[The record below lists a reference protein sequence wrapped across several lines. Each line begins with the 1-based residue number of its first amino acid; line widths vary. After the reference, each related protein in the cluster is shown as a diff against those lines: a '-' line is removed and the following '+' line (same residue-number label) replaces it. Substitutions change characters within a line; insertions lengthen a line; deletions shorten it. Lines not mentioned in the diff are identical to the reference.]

1 MMKLRKVSHDIE
13 KELKNPEFAKAY
25 NEELIRLDLAHKL
38 AQTREKAHLS
48 QTVVAKRM
56 GVSPQL
62 VSRIE
67 TGNLNLT
74 VGTIFRYAKSVGS
87 ELVFSLKQRGLK
99 RAGGPPHA

>member
-1 MMKLRKVSHDIE
+1 MKLRKVSHGIE
-13 KELKNPEFAKAY
+13 KELKNPEFAKVY
-25 NEELIRLDLAHKL
+25 NEELIRLALAHQM
-38 AQTREKAHLS
+38 AETREKAHLS
-48 QTVVAKRM
+48 QTMVAKRM

-87 ELVFSLKQRGLK
+87 ELVFSFRPKLRKNS
-99 RAGGPPHA
+99 AG

>member
-1 MMKLRKVSHDIE
+1 MKLKKVSHDIE
-13 KELKNPEFAKAY
+13 KELKNSEFAKVY
-25 NEELIRLDLAHKL
+25 NEELIRLELAHKL

-48 QTVVAKRM
+48 QTIVAKRM

-87 ELVFSLKQRGLK
+87 DLVFSLRPKSTPRHSK
-99 RAGGPPHA
+99 A

>member
-1 MMKLRKVSHDIE
+1 MKLKKVSHDIE
-13 KELKNPEFAKAY
+13 KELKNPEFAKVY
-25 NEELIRLDLAHKL
+25 NEELIRLELSHKL

-67 TGNLNLT
+67 SGHLNLT
-74 VGTIFRYAKSVGS
+74 VGTMFRYAKSVGS
-87 ELVFSLKQRGLK
+87 ELIFSLKPKLASRH
-99 RAGGPPHA
+99 HAQKA